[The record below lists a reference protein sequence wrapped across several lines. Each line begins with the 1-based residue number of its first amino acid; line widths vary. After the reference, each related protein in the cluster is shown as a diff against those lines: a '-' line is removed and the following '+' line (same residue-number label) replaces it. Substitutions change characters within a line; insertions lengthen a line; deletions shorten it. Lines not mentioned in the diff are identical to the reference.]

1 MTPIRRSAGPDR
13 YTVALT
19 YVRWYRLR
27 TDKALIFDF
36 NGTLFWDTEYHKAA
50 WSAISKRYRGVE
62 VSRSESHHLNGRTN
76 AETIAYL
83 LGRNPTASEVRAISE
98 EKEGLP
104 VPDINIIF
112 KIAGVGIL
120 ISILNMVLKQ
130 ADKEE
135 QAQMLTLVGVV
146 VVLLLVIQLI
156 QRLFHDVRAVF
167 GL

>member
-1 MTPIRRSAGPDR
+1 M
-13 YTVALT
+13 
-19 YVRWYRLR
+19 
-27 TDKALIFDF
+27 
-36 NGTLFWDTEYHKAA
+36 
-50 WSAISKRYRGVE
+50 
-62 VSRSESHHLNGRTN
+62 
-76 AETIAYL
+76 
-83 LGRNPTASEVRAISE
+83 
-98 EKEGLP
+98 
-104 VPDINIIF
+104 PDINLIF

>member
-1 MTPIRRSAGPDR
+1 
-13 YTVALT
+13 
-19 YVRWYRLR
+19 
-27 TDKALIFDF
+27 
-36 NGTLFWDTEYHKAA
+36 
-50 WSAISKRYRGVE
+50 
-62 VSRSESHHLNGRTN
+62 
-76 AETIAYL
+76 
-83 LGRNPTASEVRAISE
+83 
-98 EKEGLP
+98 

>member
-1 MTPIRRSAGPDR
+1 M
-13 YTVALT
+13 
-19 YVRWYRLR
+19 
-27 TDKALIFDF
+27 
-36 NGTLFWDTEYHKAA
+36 
-50 WSAISKRYRGVE
+50 
-62 VSRSESHHLNGRTN
+62 
-76 AETIAYL
+76 
-83 LGRNPTASEVRAISE
+83 
-98 EKEGLP
+98 
-104 VPDINIIF
+104 PDINMIF

-146 VVLLLVIQLI
+146 VVLLMVIQLI